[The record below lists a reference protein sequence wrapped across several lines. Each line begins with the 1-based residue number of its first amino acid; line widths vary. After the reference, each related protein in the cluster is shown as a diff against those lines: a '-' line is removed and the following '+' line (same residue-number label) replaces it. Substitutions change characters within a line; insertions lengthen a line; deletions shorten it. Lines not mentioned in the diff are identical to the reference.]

1 MVGLAGGWWLLRRHV
16 IALSIFGS
24 VVRVLASAAAMGI
37 VVYLIRGWPLVLVI
51 IAGAGVYLAALVLTR
66 SLNREEWSIVR
77 SGFTAR

>member
-1 MVGLAGGWWLLRRHV
+1 
-16 IALSIFGS
+16 
-24 VVRVLASAAAMGI
+24 MGI

-51 IAGAGVYLAALVLTR
+51 IAGAAVYLAALVLTR